1 MAKMTG
7 FKVFNGT
14 KAAFEAKASQY
25 ADAIVFISGG
35 TDSKGSCIYAQGMY
49 FGNFAEFLATVNYVK
64 GISVGGQSYNAA
76 ANGGYVAFG
85 ASDPSTVE
93 VNVGRNGVQIGL
105 TEAFVTKVNN
115 TADDLGTK
123 ADAANSEG
131 SAFARIANLA
141 QLVKDL
147 TGGSVDSI
155 EGQITKAVNELRTEI
170 VGTLDTDDSKT
181 LQSINDEID
190 TLVDNYNDLL
200 DAGYITI
207 SDVQSEI
214 AKLEGSDNAGENV
227 KVSVASKGGKITD
240 VTVDE
245 SGLNTALA
253 GKANLDA
260 SGKILASEL
269 PDYILGQVMFGGII
283 SVASAASIGVQP
295 TDNFREK
302 YNLTGATISISRTD
316 FSKYEG
322 VYFIAGGSLEN
333 TSAVGVE
340 GVNVGDW
347 IISTGSEWAK
357 VDNTDAVASVAGLTG
372 AVSATALAKALAETG
387 DANELALKSE
397 VDAVEVSASGD
408 NTLLAASVSNK
419 RSISVAPTT
428 KLTNA
433 VAKAESAYQ
442 KPSTGIAKSDLAS
455 EVQTSLGKADTA
467 YQKPSTGITTDDLA
481 RNVQDVIS
489 LAFTSSDIKS
499 LSPKYIT
506 VEDESE
512 ENTVNARISAE
523 VKPVASAVS
532 DDTDGLASSK
542 DVKAYVDAMWE
553 WEVIS

>member
-1 MAKMTG
+1 MTG

-85 ASDPSTVE
+85 ASDPSTVA
-93 VNVGRNGVQIGL
+93 VNAGQNGVQIGL
-105 TEAFVTKVNN
+105 TSAFVTKVNGTATALGSASD
-115 TADDLGTK
+115 TADKD
-123 ADAANSEG
+123 G

-141 QLVKDL
+141 ALVGDL
-147 TGGSVDSI
+147 TGGSTESI
-155 EGQITKAVNELRTEI
+155 EGQITSAINGLRTEI
-170 VGTLDTDDSKT
+170 VGTLETDDSKT

-190 TLVDNYNDLL
+190 TLVDNYNELFE
-200 DAGYITI
+200 AGFITI

-214 AKLEGSDNAGENV
+214 AKLGGSENNGDKV
-227 KVSVASKGGKITD
+227 KVTVSTSGGE
-240 VTVDE
+240 VNAVGVDE
-245 SGLNTALA
+245 TGLNTALA

-269 PDYILGQVMFGGII
+269 PDYILGQVMFGGVI
-283 SVASAASIGVQP
+283 STAGAVTPSANFEAKYPDFGRSVSASDAA
-295 TDNFREK
+295 T
-302 YNLTGATISISRTD
+302 
-316 FSKYEG
+316 YEG
-322 VYFIAGGSLEN
+322 VYFIVGNDIVNA
-333 TSAVGVE
+333 TIVGVA
-340 GVNVGDW
+340 GCNTGDW
-347 IISTGSEWAK
+347 IISTGSAWAK

-372 AVSATALAKALAETG
+372 SITATALAKALAETG

-408 NTLLAASVSNK
+408 NTLLTATVSNK
-419 RSISVAPTT
+419 RAISVAPTT

-433 VAKAESAYQ
+433 VEKAESAYQ

-455 EVQTSLGKADTA
+455 DVQTSLGKADSA
-467 YQKPSTGITTDDLA
+467 YQKPSTGIPASDL
-481 RNVQDVIS
+481 
-489 LAFTSSDIKS
+489 
-499 LSPKYIT
+499 
-506 VEDESE
+506 
-512 ENTVNARISAE
+512 
-523 VKPVASAVS
+523 ASAVQTS
-532 DDTDGLASSK
+532 LG
-542 DVKAYVDAMWE
+542 KADAAAPQATTYTKSEVDAMWE

>member
-85 ASDPSTVE
+85 ASDPSTVA
-93 VNVGRNGVQIGL
+93 VNAGQNGVQIGL
-105 TEAFVTKVNN
+105 TSAFVTKVNT
-115 TADDLGTK
+115 TATALGSAT
-123 ADAANSEG
+123 DAANSQG

-141 QLVKDL
+141 ALVGDL
-147 TGGSVDSI
+147 TGGSTESI
-155 EGQITKAVNELRTEI
+155 EGQITAAINALRTEI
-170 VGTLDTDDSKT
+170 VGTLDTDDAKT
-181 LQSINDEID
+181 LQAINDELD
-190 TLVDNYNDLL
+190 TLFDNYKDILE
-200 DAGYITI
+200 AGYITI

-214 AKLEGSDNAGENV
+214 AKLGGTAIGGAKV
-227 KVSVASKGGKITD
+227 KVTVQTEGGE
-240 VTVDE
+240 VRGVNVDE
-245 SGLNTALA
+245 SALNTALA

-260 SGKILASEL
+260 LGKILASEL
-269 PDYILGQVMFGGII
+269 PDYILGQVMFGGTVAYSDVDSQWKITPSQSFKDKFNTADDFI
-283 SVASAASIGVQP
+283 SSMSAA
-295 TDNFREK
+295 D
-302 YNLTGATISISRTD
+302 
-316 FSKYEG
+316 YEG
-322 VYFIAGGSLEN
+322 VYFIAQSSGSVL
-333 TSAVGVE
+333 SLDI
-340 GVNVGDW
+340 NVGDW
-347 IISTGSEWAK
+347 IISNGSEWVK

-372 AVSATALAKALAETG
+372 SITATALAKALAETG

-408 NTLLAASVSNK
+408 NTLLTATVSNK
-419 RSISVAPTT
+419 RAISVAPTT

-455 EVQTSLGKADTA
+455 AVQTSLGKADSA
-467 YQKPSTGITTDDLA
+467 YQKPSTGIPASDL
-481 RNVQDVIS
+481 
-489 LAFTSSDIKS
+489 
-499 LSPKYIT
+499 
-506 VEDESE
+506 
-512 ENTVNARISAE
+512 
-523 VKPVASAVS
+523 ASAVQTS
-532 DDTDGLASSK
+532 LG
-542 DVKAYVDAMWE
+542 KADAAAPQATTYTKSEVDAMWE

>member
-1 MAKMTG
+1 MTG

-85 ASDPSTVE
+85 ASDPSTVA
-93 VNVGRNGVQIGL
+93 VNAGQNGVQIGL
-105 TEAFVTKVNN
+105 TSAFVTKVNN
-115 TADDLGTK
+115 TATSLGS
-123 ADAANSEG
+123 ASDAANSQG

-141 QLVKDL
+141 ALVGDI
-147 TGGSVDSI
+147 TGGSTESI
-155 EGQITKAVNELRTEI
+155 AGQITSAINALRTEI
-170 VGTLDTDDSKT
+170 VGSLEDADAKTIEAINNELDG
-181 LQSINDEID
+181 
-190 TLVDNYNDLL
+190 L
-200 DAGYITI
+200 DGKVKALEEAGFIKI
-207 SDVQSEI
+207 GDVQSEI
-214 AKLEGSDNAGENV
+214 AKLGGSASSGV
-227 KVSVASKGGKITD
+227 KVNVAVQTEGGEVRG

-245 SGLNTALA
+245 TGLNTALA
-253 GKANLDA
+253 GKANLDE

-283 SVASAASIGVQP
+283 TAGASSSVTIQP
-295 TDNFREK
+295 TNNFKEK
-302 YNLTGATISISRTD
+302 YGLTGTSVTISNSD

-322 VYFIAGGSLEN
+322 VYFITNASVINGSVLGVADVN
-333 TSAVGVE
+333 T
-340 GVNVGDW
+340 GDW
-347 IISTGSEWAK
+347 IISTGAAWEK

-372 AVSATALAKALAETG
+372 LISATSLAKALAETG

-408 NTLLAASVSNK
+408 NTLLTATVSNK
-419 RSISVAPTT
+419 RAISVAPTT

-455 EVQTSLGKADTA
+455 AVQTSLGKADSA
-467 YQKPSTGITTDDLA
+467 YQKPSTGIPASDL
-481 RNVQDVIS
+481 
-489 LAFTSSDIKS
+489 
-499 LSPKYIT
+499 
-506 VEDESE
+506 
-512 ENTVNARISAE
+512 
-523 VKPVASAVS
+523 ASAVQTS
-532 DDTDGLASSK
+532 LG
-542 DVKAYVDAMWE
+542 KADAAAPQATTYTKSEVDAMWE

>member
-1 MAKMTG
+1 MTG

-85 ASDPSTVE
+85 ASDPSTVA
-93 VNVGRNGVQIGL
+93 VNAGQNGVQIGL
-105 TEAFVTKVNN
+105 TNAFVTKVNG
-115 TADDLGTK
+115 TATALGS
-123 ADAANSEG
+123 ASDAADSQG

-141 QLVKDL
+141 ALVGDI
-147 TGGSVDSI
+147 TGGSTESI
-155 EGQITKAVNELRTEI
+155 SGQITAAINALRTEI
-170 VGTLDTDDSKT
+170 DGTLETDDAKT
-181 LQSINDEID
+181 LQTINDELD
-190 TLVDNYNDLL
+190 MLFDNYNDLL

-214 AKLEGSDNAGENV
+214 AKLGGSENDGDKV
-227 KVSVASKGGKITD
+227 KVTVSTSGGEVNAVA
-240 VTVDE
+240 VDE
-245 SGLNTALA
+245 TGLNTALA
-253 GKANLDA
+253 GKANLDE

-283 SVASAASIGVQP
+283 SVASTESVSVQP
-295 TDNFREK
+295 TDNFKEK
-302 YNLTGATISISRTD
+302 YNLTGSSVTIYNSD

-322 VYFIAGGSLEN
+322 VYFIASGNLVN
-333 TSAVGVE
+333 TTALGVAE
-340 GVNVGDW
+340 VNVGDW
-347 IISTGSEWAK
+347 IISTGSAWAK

-372 AVSATALAKALAETG
+372 AITATALAKALAETG

-408 NTLLAASVSNK
+408 DTLLTASVSNK
-419 RSISVAPTT
+419 RAISVAPTT

-455 EVQTSLGKADTA
+455 DVQTSLGKADSA
-467 YQKPSTGITTDDLA
+467 YQKPSTGIPASDL
-481 RNVQDVIS
+481 
-489 LAFTSSDIKS
+489 
-499 LSPKYIT
+499 
-506 VEDESE
+506 
-512 ENTVNARISAE
+512 
-523 VKPVASAVS
+523 ASAVQTS
-532 DDTDGLASSK
+532 LG
-542 DVKAYVDAMWE
+542 KADAAAPQATTYTKSEVDAMWE

>member
-1 MAKMTG
+1 MTG

-85 ASDPSTVE
+85 ASDPSTVA
-93 VNVGRNGVQIGL
+93 VNAGQNGVQIGL
-105 TEAFVTKVNN
+105 TSAFVTKVNG
-115 TADDLGTK
+115 TATSLGS
-123 ADAANSEG
+123 ASDAADSQG

-141 QLVKDL
+141 ALVGDL
-147 TGGSVDSI
+147 TGGSTESI
-155 EGQITKAVNELRTEI
+155 EGQITAAINALRTEI
-170 VGTLDTDDSKT
+170 VGTLETDDSKT
-181 LQSINDEID
+181 LQSINDELD
-190 TLVDNYNDLL
+190 TLFDNYNDLL

-214 AKLEGSDNAGENV
+214 ANLGGSANGGV
-227 KVSVASKGGKITD
+227 KVN
-240 VTVDE
+240 VTVQTE
-245 SGLNTALA
+245 GGEVRGVNVNETGLNTALA

-269 PDYILGQVMFGGII
+269 PDYILGQVLFGGMLTGY
-283 SVASAASIGVQP
+283 SSS
-295 TDNFREK
+295 
-302 YNLTGATISISRTD
+302 TGATVTPTENFKEKYGLTGTSVTITQAD
-316 FSKYEG
+316 AAKYEG
-322 VYFIAGGSLEN
+322 VYFIVVGALA
-333 TSAVGVE
+333 TSMFGIEVTT
-340 GVNVGDW
+340 GDW
-347 IISTGSEWAK
+347 IISIGTSWSK
-357 VDNTDAVASVAGLTG
+357 VDNTDAVSAVAGLTG
-372 AVSATALAKALAETG
+372 SITANALAGKLAETG

-408 NTLLAASVSNK
+408 NTLLTATVSNK
-419 RSISVAPTT
+419 RAISVAPTT

-455 EVQTSLGKADTA
+455 AVQTSLGKADSA
-467 YQKPSTGITTDDLA
+467 YQKPSTGIPASDL
-481 RNVQDVIS
+481 
-489 LAFTSSDIKS
+489 
-499 LSPKYIT
+499 
-506 VEDESE
+506 
-512 ENTVNARISAE
+512 
-523 VKPVASAVS
+523 ASAVQTS
-532 DDTDGLASSK
+532 LG
-542 DVKAYVDAMWE
+542 KADAAAPQATTYTKSEVDAMWE